1 MNLYY
6 ILKSI
11 LWNTYYIRLDINIL
25 LYYIIIYVSIIE
37 VSTSKIVIEK
47 VSILQ
52 QFCSNKFDT
61 SKSEFEQV
69 SILHKVSSFTALIQS
84 IMFTNNI
91 FGL

>member
-11 LWNTYYIRLDINIL
+11 LRTTYYIRLNINIL

-37 VSTSKIVIEK
+37 VSTSKMVFEK
-47 VSILQ
+47 VSILH

-61 SKSEFEQV
+61 SNSEFEQV

-84 IMFTNNI
+84 IMLTNNI
-91 FGL
+91 